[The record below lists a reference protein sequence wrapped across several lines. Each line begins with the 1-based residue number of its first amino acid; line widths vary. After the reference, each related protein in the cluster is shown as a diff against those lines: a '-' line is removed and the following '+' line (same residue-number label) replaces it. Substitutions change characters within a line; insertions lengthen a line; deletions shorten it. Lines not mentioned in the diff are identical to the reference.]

1 MSNFQDFLFHGIPKF
16 CRKEFE
22 TLHFYNCPS
31 TGVDK
36 RRLFEAV
43 SLRKEG
49 TEAHIGFGK
58 KLFCDK
64 ITVNPLKV
72 DKLGD
77 IPIPVSVQVFQV
89 FQKVT
94 WQFFNSL

>member
-22 TLHFYNCPS
+22 TLHFYKCPS

-43 SLRKEG
+43 SLRREG

-58 KLFCDK
+58 KLLFCDK

-77 IPIPVSVQVFQV
+77 IPIPVSVQVYNTVSKSNMAIF
-89 FQKVT
+89 
-94 WQFFNSL
+94 